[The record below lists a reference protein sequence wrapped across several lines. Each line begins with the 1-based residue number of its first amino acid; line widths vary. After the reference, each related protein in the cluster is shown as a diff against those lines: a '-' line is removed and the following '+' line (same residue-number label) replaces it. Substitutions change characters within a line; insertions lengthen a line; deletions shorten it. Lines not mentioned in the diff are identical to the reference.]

1 MGLGGLR
8 PHHKRPLKGHHQLFD
23 EIFLPQYPRI
33 QRRAQALKAG
43 HGLLP
48 GLLRGDG
55 CAVAH
60 LAVNEKDAVVS
71 ELNHMLASCD
81 TGGVPLKIYFTLL

>member
-1 MGLGGLR
+1 M
-8 PHHKRPLKGHHQLFD
+8 GHH
-23 EIFLPQYPRI
+23 RI
-33 QRRAQALKAG
+33 EANLQMLRVAGSIVRLQDIPG

-48 GLLRGDG
+48 GLLRRDG

-81 TGGVPLKIYFTLL
+81 TREKPPKIYSTLL